1 MEKDINNISNYKYKK
16 IRLYVIDNQLFL
28 CLFNV
33 YYSVIIINIYKEK
46 IFMFKTYENVG
57 IDFYVGNNELVIVGK
72 IYIYFYNIYNNT
84 IDSNKIDLHTN
95 YHGYDF
101 ELDFKYLNI
110 ISNYKYRTKIFKNT
124 ESLIRISSSAF
135 LF

>member
-1 MEKDINNISNYKYKK
+1 
-16 IRLYVIDNQLFL
+16 
-28 CLFNV
+28 
-33 YYSVIIINIYKEK
+33 
-46 IFMFKTYENVG
+46 MFKTYENVG

>member
-1 MEKDINNISNYKYKK
+1 MEENINIYEYKHRK
-16 IRLYVIDNQLFL
+16 IRLLFVDNQLFL
-28 CLFNV
+28 CLFN
-33 YYSVIIINIYKEK
+33 YQYKVIIINIYKEK